1 MWKLS
6 GRCSYRHSEVGEER
20 GVGYKANFC
29 SNYSAALA
37 SFITWCF
44 LCDIEID
51 VLKNYKLTKFINRI
65 TLTLQHRKYIS
76 KFLLNEGNHNLPHI
90 LIDTFFSSKKVKIPS
105 FGTDQQ
111 NVQIKTNERLYRSAT
126 KARKQD
132 ITG

>member
-20 GVGYKANFC
+20 GVGNEANFC

-37 SFITWCF
+37 SFIIWCF

-65 TLTLQHRKYIS
+65 ALTLQHRKYIS
-76 KFLLNEGNHNLPHI
+76 KFLLNEGNHNLAHT
-90 LIDTFFSSKKVKIPS
+90 LIDTFFFSSKEVKIPS

-111 NVQIKTNERLYRSAT
+111 NVQT
-126 KARKQD
+126 D
-132 ITG
+132 